1 MIIKKDK
8 KARSISYFL
17 HSGLANIKEIKKL
30 IKVKS
35 KNFTI
40 NCRFSINNNSLS
52 TINFMIIFQKKKFLP
67 QPKFYLKKDKI
78 FYCIEGKQT
87 FIFFD
92 KKLKIL
98 KTTTLLKGDFIFVP
112 KKTTYSNISMSK
124 KTIHSEILSGPF
136 TKKLNQRRE
145 YKFTKKI
152 LSSIDSELLNVR

>member
-1 MIIKKDK
+1 MKIKKDK

-17 HSGLANIKEIKKL
+17 HSGFANIKEIKKL

-52 TINFMIIFQKKKFLP
+52 TINFMIIFQKKNYMP

-78 FYCIEGKQT
+78 FYCNEGKQV

-98 KTTTLLKGDFIFVP
+98 KTTSLIKGDFIFVP
-112 KKTTYSNISMSK
+112 KKTIYTNISMTK

-136 TKKLNQRRE
+136 TKKPIQRRE
-145 YKFTKKI
+145 YNFNKKI
-152 LSSIDSELLNVR
+152 LSSVGSELLSVR